1 MMEDYTEEL
10 LDLYVED
17 YDDDEVFDDPTE
29 M

>member
-1 MMEDYTEEL
+1 MEDYTEEL
-10 LDLYVED
+10 LDLYSED